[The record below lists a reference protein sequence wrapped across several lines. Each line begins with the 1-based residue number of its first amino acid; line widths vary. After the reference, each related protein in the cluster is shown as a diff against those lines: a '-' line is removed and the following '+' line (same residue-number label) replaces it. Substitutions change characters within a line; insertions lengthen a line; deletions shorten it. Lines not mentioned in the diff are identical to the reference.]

1 MNELKKQYNK
11 LIKIHNEIGKW
22 LDDINVPIEEKEPRI
37 PDFYKL
43 IVKLG
48 SILKKLKSKGIEFT
62 EDEILNGFKIEGEA
76 I

>member
-22 LDDINVPIEEKEPRI
+22 LDDINVPIEEKEPKI
-37 PDFYKL
+37 QDFYKL
-43 IVKLG
+43 IVKL
-48 SILKKLKSKGIEFT
+48 SNILKKLKSKGIEFT